1 MKVVIPAVLEKAREL
16 GVSVDQI
23 IHKVI
28 FMATLIIF
36 LILFFIFRRIVHP
49 VSSGT
54 QGWFLPTGSWQLSTA
69 SPSLTL
75 LNSQCTT
82 R

>member
-1 MKVVIPAVLEKAREL
+1 MFFRVKDNHWVYCAMKVVIPAVLEKAREL

-36 LILFFIFRRIVHP
+36 LILFFLYLDG
-49 VSSGT
+49 SSIQSVLELRDGSCP
-54 QGWFLPTGSWQLSTA
+54 QGAGS
-69 SPSLTL
+69 
-75 LNSQCTT
+75 
-82 R
+82 